1 MRGKKSRTKN
11 FFRGEGLIIKKI
23 IINNKRMKKII
34 TLIMFTL
41 LLTSC
46 WWEEVIEEV
55 VKKDFT
61 IETKF
66 YSEFTNETEL
76 KKTWKVNSTQ
86 DLNISSQATWR
97 VKSIYVKQWE
107 KVVAGQTLAVLED
120 NIANYWISLNR
131 AKNALDRAKINY
143 ETTENQLNKTI
154 NDISIWVKNL
164 RIDENNSSSSLEIE
178 KINNS
183 LRKIDIDFD
192 NLQVSNIQT
201 VNWFYI
207 SLEKDY
213 WVFDN
218 FLADVIDFVDKQFWY
233 TNLNE
238 DANDWFEDYFWAKN
252 REQKNLTESLLV
264 DLINYKNIDL
274 LNLKV
279 INTWNI
285 EDLDTYINKIT
296 TWYNKIDILLSE
308 LEKTFDNSITSV
320 WSLSSSDILTKKAT
334 INWYQSTL
342 NMNNWAFVWLK
353 NGINS
358 FTDTFERSEASLL
371 KQIELLEA
379 DKRIY
384 IKWLDVKLEIDEST
398 LNEAFKNK
406 ELTLKSLK
414 NIINDAQI
422 GYNQAY
428 KEYQKLTIKSPINW
442 VIWNVWIDVGQ
453 EISNAYKTFTI
464 SNTSNNE
471 INISFNKNELEFVK
485 ENQEVIIKFD
495 WVIHNAKIFS
505 ISKTPDANLKYN
517 AKVILND
524 WINITWNIVSI
535 QIPVKTGRVLLPI
548 NILKINN
555 SWIAT
560 INILE
565 NWEIQ
570 QLDFKVGSIYWDK
583 IQVLDE
589 LDINT
594 QIIMSYVDN
603 FDKEKFILKVK

>member
-1 MRGKKSRTKN
+1 
-11 FFRGEGLIIKKI
+11 
-23 IINNKRMKKII
+23 MKKII

-264 DLINYKNIDL
+264 DLINYKL
-274 LNLKV
+274 VLNYFLHQF
-279 INTWNI
+279 
-285 EDLDTYINKIT
+285 L
-296 TWYNKIDILLSE
+296 
-308 LEKTFDNSITSV
+308 F
-320 WSLSSSDILTKKAT
+320 TKF
-334 INWYQSTL
+334 YS
-342 NMNNWAFVWLK
+342 
-353 NGINS
+353 
-358 FTDTFERSEASLL
+358 
-371 KQIELLEA
+371 
-379 DKRIY
+379 
-384 IKWLDVKLEIDEST
+384 
-398 LNEAFKNK
+398 
-406 ELTLKSLK
+406 
-414 NIINDAQI
+414 
-422 GYNQAY
+422 
-428 KEYQKLTIKSPINW
+428 
-442 VIWNVWIDVGQ
+442 
-453 EISNAYKTFTI
+453 
-464 SNTSNNE
+464 NE
-471 INISFNKNELEFVK
+471 IHSC
-485 ENQEVIIKFD
+485 
-495 WVIHNAKIFS
+495 
-505 ISKTPDANLKYN
+505 
-517 AKVILND
+517 
-524 WINITWNIVSI
+524 WN
-535 QIPVKTGRVLLPI
+535 TFCR
-548 NILKINN
+548 
-555 SWIAT
+555 
-560 INILE
+560 
-565 NWEIQ
+565 
-570 QLDFKVGSIYWDK
+570 F
-583 IQVLDE
+583 
-589 LDINT
+589 
-594 QIIMSYVDN
+594 
-603 FDKEKFILKVK
+603 